1 MEVSVKQKLDDFF
14 KVHKNQ
20 KYRKGEILVR
30 ADDDPSGI
38 FYLIDGV
45 VRRYSIS
52 SAGEELTINIFKPIS
67 FFPMSWAINNTPSQH
82 YFEAMTNVEV
92 WRAPK
97 EDVLKFIKE
106 NNDVMFDLMSR
117 VYHGLEGYMM
127 RMEYLMAGNA
137 QARLITELLIYAR
150 RFGKLEGNKIIVD
163 LKVTE
168 KDLASQSGMTRE
180 TISREIQKLKQT
192 RLIDFKK
199 NQIIIN
205 DLQELE
211 QHLFG
216 V

>member
-1 MEVSVKQKLDDFF
+1 MEASVKKKLDDFF
-14 KVHKNQ
+14 KAYKNQ

-30 ADDDPSGI
+30 ADDDPTGI

-67 FFPMSWAINNTPSQH
+67 FFPMSWAINNTSSAH
-82 YFEAMTNVEV
+82 YFEAMTSVEV
-92 WRAPK
+92 FRAPK
-97 EDVLKFIKE
+97 EEVLKFIKE
-106 NNDVMFDLMSR
+106 NNDVMFDLISR
-117 VYHGLEGYMM
+117 IYHGLEGYMM

-137 QARLITELLIYAR
+137 KARLITELLIYAR
-150 RFGKLEGNKIIVD
+150 RFGKLKGGKIIID

-180 TISREIQKLKQT
+180 TVSREIQKLKKMGA
-192 RLIDFKK
+192 IDFKS
-199 NQIIIN
+199 NQITIN
-205 DLQELE
+205 DLAKLE
-211 QHLFG
+211 QLLFG